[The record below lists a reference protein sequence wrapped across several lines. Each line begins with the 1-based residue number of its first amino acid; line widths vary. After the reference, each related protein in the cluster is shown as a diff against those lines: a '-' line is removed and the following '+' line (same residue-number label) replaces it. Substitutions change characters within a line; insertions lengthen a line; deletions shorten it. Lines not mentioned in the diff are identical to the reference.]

1 MDLITIDCTIIDL
14 NIGDAVTIWGSENH
28 RIELLCGEVNKNPY
42 TFLTGVTQ
50 RVKRE
55 YINA

>member
-1 MDLITIDCTIIDL
+1 M
-14 NIGDAVTIWGSENH
+14 TIWGSESH
-28 RIELLCGEVNKNPY
+28 RIELMCGQVNKNPY